1 VGAALAE
8 LGVFMNLPA
17 RILAFVI
24 ALAGAGACYAQSP
37 PYPTHPVRIIVPFA
51 PGGPAD
57 IVARLLAQKLGE
69 QSGKQFYVENQPGAG
84 GNIGMGS
91 AARAAPDGHT
101 LVLVSSSYMVNPSL
115 YPKVPYDQAKDFA
128 PVTLPA
134 FAPNVLVANPS
145 LPAGN
150 LKELAAFIKANPGK
164 LSFASAGMGTT
175 PYLSGELFKLSLGAD
190 LVHVPFN
197 GSAPAIQSTLGG
209 HTPFAFVVL
218 APAVPQ
224 VKDGKLRALAV
235 LSAQRSSALPDVPT
249 IGEAGFAGQEADTLM
264 GVLVPTGT
272 PKHII
277 AYLHREIARI
287 VALPE
292 VKERL
297 DAIGFVPVA
306 NTPDEFAA
314 VIKAETTRW
323 SKVIKEAN
331 LKAE

>member
-1 VGAALAE
+1 MSVLTS
-8 LGVFMNLPA
+8 LA
-17 RILAFVI
+17 RIGVLALL
-24 ALAGAGACYAQSP
+24 LAGASAAQAQN
-37 PYPTHPVRIIVPFA
+37 YPSHPVRIIVPFA

-57 IVARLLAQKLGE
+57 IVARLLAQKLSE
-69 QSGKQFYVENQPGAG
+69 HFGKQFFVENQAGAG
-84 GNIGMGS
+84 GNLGMGA

-115 YPKVPYDQAKDFA
+115 YPKVPYDQAKDFL

-134 FAPNVLVANPS
+134 YAPNVLVASPS
-145 LPAGN
+145 LPVKTAH
-150 LKELAAFIKANPGK
+150 ELAAFIKANPGK
-164 LSFASAGMGTT
+164 HSFASAGMGTT

-218 APAVPQ
+218 APAVPH
-224 VKDGKLRALAV
+224 VREGKLRGLAV
-235 LSAQRSSALPDVPT
+235 LSAQRSSALPEVPT
-249 IGEAGFAGQEADTLM
+249 IAEAGFPGQEADTLL
-264 GVLVPTGT
+264 GVLVPAGT
-272 PKHII
+272 PKEIVGI
-277 AYLHREIARI
+277 LHREIARI

-292 VKERL
+292 VKQRL

-314 VIKAETTRW
+314 IIKSETARW
-323 SKVIKEAN
+323 SKVIREAN
-331 LKAE
+331 IKAE